1 MNPLPESLDLAI
13 IGAGPHALTLVT
25 HLLQKRQK
33 LRGKFRVFDPS
44 GQWMQ
49 RWREQFAAQEIEHL
63 RSPAVHHPDSL
74 PSALRNFAQKHTAQG
89 YSNQLYPPYALPGTQ
104 LFNAHCD
111 DVIQRWQLQDCIVPE
126 SVERLSLKPGRFPFV
141 LETPAGT
148 VLARRVVLATDA
160 GNPNWPDW
168 AMRAQLEQ
176 VITGS
181 EAKIAHASQVD
192 LRRYP
197 DLSGEEILIIGGGLS
212 SGHLAVGAIRRGAK
226 VSLMTRRDSREKLFD
241 AEPGWLGPKYLK
253 GFAQEQDW
261 QKRWQM
267 IRDARD
273 GGSFTPEVLTKLRRL
288 SRDRK
293 LQFLEYCQVKQATWN
308 KNQWQID
315 CDEQAPNQSELAAT
329 NAEHLAQRT
338 ADRIWLATGSTMDAT
353 QHPLLQSIQQSHPTE
368 IINGLP
374 VLDQHLRWPGLELFL
389 SGGLAALQ
397 LGPAARNLFGGR
409 LAAERI
415 VPAIVKPSLALSSRV
430 V

>member
-44 GQWMQ
+44 GQWMS

-63 RSPAVHHPDSL
+63 RSPAVHHPDPL
-74 PSALRNFAQKHTAQG
+74 PSALRNFAQKRIAEG
-89 YSNQLYPPYALPGTQ
+89 RAAELYPPYALPGTQ
-104 LFNAHCD
+104 LFNQHCN
-111 DVIQRWQLQDCIVPE
+111 DVIKRWQLQDCIVPE
-126 SVERLSLKPGRFPFV
+126 PVENLSLESGRFLFV

-148 VLARRVVLATDA
+148 VKARRVVLATGA
-160 GNPNWPDW
+160 GSPNWPDW
-168 AMRAQLEQ
+168 AVRSQLEQ
-176 VITGS
+176 VITGAES
-181 EAKIAHASQVD
+181 KIAHANQID
-192 LRRYP
+192 LRDYP
-197 DLSGEEILIIGGGLS
+197 NLEGEDILIVGGGLS
-212 SGHLAVGAIRRGAK
+212 SGHLALGAIRRGAK
-226 VSLMTRRDSREKLFD
+226 VSLMTRRHCREKLFD

-288 SRDRK
+288 SREGK
-293 LQFLEYCQVKQATWN
+293 VQFLEYCEVRQATWRES
-308 KNQWQID
+308 QWQIE
-315 CDEQAPNQSELAAT
+315 CDEQDLSQSEAAAR
-329 NAEHLAQRT
+329 NVQRK
-338 ADRIWLATGSTMDAT
+338 AHRIWLATGSSMDAA
-353 QHPLLQSIQQSHPTE
+353 QHPLLQSIQQSHPTA
-368 IINGLP
+368 IVNGLP

-415 VPAIVKPSLALSSRV
+415 VPAIVKPSLALTSRV
-430 V
+430 S